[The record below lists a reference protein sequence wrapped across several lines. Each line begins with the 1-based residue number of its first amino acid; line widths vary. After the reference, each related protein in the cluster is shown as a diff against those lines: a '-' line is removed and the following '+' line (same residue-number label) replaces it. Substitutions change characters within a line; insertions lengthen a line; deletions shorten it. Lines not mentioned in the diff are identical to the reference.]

1 MLAKLVNKRK
11 RICYEA
17 KWVLGFLLML
27 PQAQL
32 TTDLRPVK
40 VETVAQVIEQVTY

>member
-11 RICYEA
+11 RICY
-17 KWVLGFLLML
+17 KDKRVLGFLLML

-40 VETVAQVIEQVTY
+40 VETVAQVIEQVTS